1 MTKEDIDKMRALDPE
16 LVGALEKGV
25 VIKPPKQLELF
36 HEFQKLETDSKVKF
50 IDLIEK
56 SLNNE

>member
-25 VIKPPKQLELF
+25 VIKPPKYLEIF
-36 HEFQKLETDSKVKF
+36 HEFQKLDFQSKLKF

-56 SLNNE
+56 DLNDE

>member
-1 MTKEDIDKMRALDPE
+1 MTKEDIEKMRALDPQ

-25 VIKPPKQLELF
+25 VIKPPKYLEIF
-36 HEFQKLETDSKVKF
+36 HEFQKLDYQSKLKF

-56 SLNNE
+56 DLNDE

>member
-16 LVGALEKGV
+16 LVGALERGV
-25 VIKPPKQLELF
+25 VIKPPKYLEIF
-36 HEFQKLETDSKVKF
+36 HEFQKLDYQSKLKF

-56 SLNNE
+56 DLNDE

>member
-16 LVGALEKGV
+16 LVSALEKGV
-25 VIKPPKQLELF
+25 VIKPPKYLEIF
-36 HEFQKLETDSKVKF
+36 HEFQKLDYQSKLKF

-56 SLNNE
+56 DLNDE

>member
-25 VIKPPKQLELF
+25 VIKPPKYLEIF
-36 HEFQKLETDSKVKF
+36 HEFQKLDYQSKLKF
-50 IDLIEK
+50 IDLIDE
-56 SLNNE
+56 

>member
-1 MTKEDIDKMRALDPE
+1 MTKEDIEKMRALDPE

-25 VIKPPKQLELF
+25 VIKPPKYLEIF
-36 HEFQKLETDSKVKF
+36 HEFQKLDYQSKLKF

-56 SLNNE
+56 DLNDE

>member
-25 VIKPPKQLELF
+25 VIKPPKYLEIF
-36 HEFQKLETDSKVKF
+36 HEFQKLDYQSKLKF

-56 SLNNE
+56 DLNDE